1 MRPPPVLRLSRH
13 AFVALGL
20 LYGGLAL
27 SAPARAIGDGASPVG
42 VWRTFD
48 NSGHETGR
56 VAIEER
62 KGRLSGRIVGILDAA
77 KARGTCFKCTDDR
90 KDQPAMGL
98 EIMRGMRAD
107 GDRWDGG
114 TVLDPETG
122 TPTSHDAADGRRQ
135 AAGAARLYR
144 HFAVRPLADVGARA
158 VAR

>member
-48 NSGHETGR
+48 DSGHETGR

-114 TVLDPETG
+114 TVLDPENG
-122 TPTSHDAADGRRQ
+122 RAYDATMRLTDGGRRLVLRGYIGISLFGRSQ
-135 AAGAARLYR
+135 TWE
-144 HFAVRPLADVGARA
+144 RA
-158 VAR
+158 Q